1 MIYIDTSFLTPYYIE
16 EDTSDRVE
24 DVIFN
29 IPVDRLAISDWSQVE
44 FASLL
49 ARRLRMGE
57 ITREMLREVMT
68 VFDIELRE
76 SYAVFGV
83 SRADFEV
90 ATRFWFQ
97 EGATGLRAGDAL
109 HLAIA
114 YNRRVERI
122 LSLDRRLIT
131 IVRMLGIN
139 ADSAGIE

>member
-1 MIYIDTSFLTPYYIE
+1 LIYIDTSFLAPYYIE
-16 EDTSDRVE
+16 EDTSVPVE
-24 DVIFN
+24 EAIFDLS
-29 IPVDRLAISDWSQVE
+29 VDRLAISDWTQVE

-57 ITREMLREVMT
+57 ITQETLREVMT
-68 VFDIELRE
+68 VFDLELRE
-76 SYAVFGV
+76 SYAIFEV

-90 ATRFWFQ
+90 ATRFLFQ

-114 YNRRVERI
+114 YNRRVERV

-131 IVRMLGIN
+131 IARMLGIN

>member
-1 MIYIDTSFLTPYYIE
+1 MIYVDTSFLAPYYIE

-24 DVIFN
+24 EVIFN
-29 IPVDRLAISDWSQVE
+29 ISVDRLAISDWTQVE

-57 ITREMLREVMT
+57 ISQETLREVMT
-68 VFDIELRE
+68 VFDLELRE
-76 SYAVFGV
+76 SYAVFAV

-90 ATRFWFQ
+90 ATRFLFQ
-97 EGATGLRAGDAL
+97 EGAAGLRAGDAL

-114 YNRRVERI
+114 YNRRVERV

-131 IVRMLGIN
+131 IARMLGID